1 MIYCI
6 ENKAEEGGNAL
17 PERQYPTAQSQNFR
31 FLVDVLGADC
41 TSFANKERQ
50 AKFITTNLFMHDNI
64 FQFLEESMT
73 SLSFKLIKICIEIG
87 GTELAEFRISLDYQ
101 IDRSIIWLFRE
112 SSAVGLPAP
121 VRLPPASCPLL
132 FFIPL
137 GLPPALS
144 SVDTSIFACGLSV
157 LL

>member
-1 MIYCI
+1 MCCPSANIPQPNRKTFVFWWTFSVRTVPRLRI
-6 ENKAEEGGNAL
+6 KRGKPNL
-17 PERQYPTAQSQNFR
+17 SQPTCS
-31 FLVDVLGADC
+31 C
-41 TSFANKERQ
+41 MTTSC
-50 AKFITTNLFMHDNI
+50 
-64 FQFLEESMT
+64 FQFLEESMP

-87 GTELAEFRISLDYQ
+87 GIELAEFRISLDYQ